1 TFARHRPSSCLDR
14 MARTSRPMQ
23 KISYRVEFLERSDDP
38 DSIRAEYFAHDRNAA
53 VRAAR
58 ALSEF
63 KQSIDIFVIRA
74 EIDVGKADFIDTG
87 HVVFESGRLKST
99 HAIYR

>member
-1 TFARHRPSSCLDR
+1 
-14 MARTSRPMQ
+14 MQ

-58 ALSEF
+58 ALSEY
-63 KQSIDIFVIRA
+63 KRGIDILVIRA
-74 EIDVGKADFIDTG
+74 EIDDSKAYFVDTG
-87 HVVFESGRLKST
+87 HVIFENGSLKST
-99 HAIYR
+99 HAVYR